1 SFLLREANGAYHTQ
15 INDLLLTTLAYALND
30 LSGESVHHVTLE
42 GHGRED
48 IAASIDVTRT
58 VGWFTSLY
66 PVRLELGDD
75 LGHSIKKIKDNI
87 RQIPN
92 KGVGYGALLGYAI
105 AQMPVVSFNYLGQ
118 FEQQSE
124 FWHVVDEP
132 SGQAMHPENQEMHC
146 ITCFG
151 GIHQGRLRMTFR
163 TQLSQEVTDHL
174 ALVYKKQ
181 LLMILDHQHS
191 LARSFLTLSDIHHCV
206 SARCLDK
213 VQHDRELD
221 GVYLA
226 NSLHQ
231 GFMYHFMSQ
240 GQRDEAYRM
249 QIVWSYDCELNIELL
264 QRAWSFAQQRYPSLR
279 LRFLVDEEL
288 VQVIDKTGH
297 LHWQFI
303 DLSQDKDNQEHKIQ
317 QLIQEDRQKAYD
329 LTQGSLFRIQLIKQE
344 ATHYTC
350 IFNAHH
356 AIIDGWSGPLLLGF
370 VHEMYMKLLHQ
381 ECIDFTLDTAYAQS
395 QHFLQVQELENQ
407 SFWQQYVAQIE
418 HKADLSNLLQE
429 GKKQLKLS
437 DYKYITHQSE
447 QTICIAQERF
457 KQIKMMSQEQGI
469 TLNAII
475 LYAWHQVMRIYGNG
489 KQTVVGTI
497 VSGRNIPVDRVE
509 HSVGLYINTLPMIV
523 DHTQHDS
530 LSVLA
535 AIRSVQDISNEINQ
549 RSAMSLAK
557 LQSQGERLFDCLFM
571 YGNYPNLAV
580 ENPEKQLSFKIQSTF
595 EKRDYPLSLAADEE
609 ENLLRIK
616 LTYAGELF
624 DSSLMMQLLATL
636 NYLLDQIAR
645 NPLQGVREL
654 NYVESPLS
662 ALMSSPILSCT
673 FIDCF
678 EEQASLYPERIALIH
693 EQTQISYAELNQ
705 RANQLAHYIRQQVVL
720 EKDSLIGL
728 CLEKNE
734 YLMIALL
741 AILKAGSA
749 YLPIDPAMPAQRVQ
763 HILEDS
769 QTKLV
774 LTCDAVR
781 HTFPQAV
788 MLDDPAAAF
797 AIAQQATSNLHVP
810 LKPDDLA
817 YVIYTSGT
825 TGQPKG
831 VMIEHGA
838 FLQTLLSMQ
847 AEYFSEQKPLNTYS
861 MTHFVFDIFGLEYG
875 LPLLTGGKVELGNPL
890 FNTLDCRFFDFI
902 QMTPSVCELKLDS
915 LQYCES
921 ITFLI
926 GGEALA
932 PELLAKAL
940 AKAHRVINVYGPT
953 ETTIWSTAKLYSKQD
968 VPTVSIGKP
977 LHHESV
983 YVLDD
988 YLMPMPV
995 GAVGDL
1001 YIGGACLSRGYLNR
1015 SDLTAKQFMTHP
1027 LYNRLYKTGD
1037 LAKWLP
1043 NGELAFIGRNDFQV
1057 KIRGHRIEL
1066 AEIEAV
1072 LRLHSQVKQ
1081 TVVIELEQNL
1091 VAYFTATE
1099 LMVEADLHA
1108 FLKEQLPDYMLP
1120 QSYMQLDQFPLTV
1133 NGKLDRKALPKPN
1146 LTRRTHYALP
1156 TTAQE
1161 KLLAALWEEVLGVSK
1176 VGVADNFFDLGGH
1189 SISLIKLFS
1198 KLPEAIK
1205 AQITVLDLFKFPSIS
1220 ALLGH
1225 LAADKHSE
1233 GMGQKKI
1240 LPSFKQDDIA
1250 IIGMA
1255 GRFPGADDLETF
1267 WSNLQ
1272 SGKEGITYYSR
1283 EELLEQGLDPSVVDH
1298 PNYVKAQCKL
1308 SDIKCFD
1315 AEFFGYTSSEAEIMD
1330 PQHRLLMQCAWH
1342 ALEDANY
1349 NPHHY
1354 AGDIG
1359 LFAGCGQNNYFSD
1372 HVLPNQ
1378 TQHDLSR
1385 QFQLMIHQQANFLCT
1400 KIAYKLNLTGPAIT
1414 IQTACS
1420 TSLVA
1425 VHQACLALNAG
1436 DCDIALAGGVSI
1448 GQLEKQGYLY
1458 QPGLIFSPDAKCRA
1472 FDAQAQGT
1480 FEGQGVGLVVLK
1492 PLSKALADE
1501 DFIYAVIKASAI
1513 NNDGHQKIG
1522 FTAPS
1527 PQKQAE
1533 VIRLAQQRAACSP
1546 DTISYIEAHGTGTA
1560 LGDPIEMEG
1569 LTQVFNDSGLASGAC
1584 ALGSVKTNIG
1594 HLDVAAGIAGLIKTI
1609 LCLYHKQ
1616 LVPTLHYQSAN
1627 SKINFAASPFYVN
1640 TVLKPW
1646 TQGNYPRRAG
1656 ISSFGIGGTNAHLI
1670 LEEAPSEAK
1679 QERESPILYPFA
1691 KTEYWLPAGRTA
1703 AVAQLPTQA
1712 NGVIVRDREHILS
1725 VLRSLWTTLLG
1736 IESFKNNEDFFDLG
1750 GDSLAAVQLS
1760 AQLQRQLGVHLE
1772 LMSLNRITID
1782 GLLALIEKEQEKT
1795 AKARSPVV
1803 LIKAG
1808 KTQQNTIPLVLIHP
1822 IGGDVYFYRDLAKAL
1837 PENQTVYALRSP
1849 LLDGGTPFSSIES
1862 MAASYLHHLQQF
1874 GLQSPYI
1881 LGGSSFGGAVAI
1893 EMAKQLAQSGQS
1905 IPLVALIDTPAYTN
1919 LPKLMSQE
1927 EILIY
1932 LMQHGLGNLQI
1943 SVTEL
1948 QAQKTL
1954 DQKIEFIA
1962 NRAKDSE
1969 LKELL
1974 STEFLPRFLH
1984 TWQAHG
1990 QLLHQYQPEP
2000 YPGRVLFFAHTEVID
2015 DFPAHQEQHWQ
2026 KLVHGSFKP
2035 ILVPGTHITMNA
2047 APHVQVIADALVFD
2061 LKQRYYSRELL
2072 VEVEA

>member
-1 SFLLREANGAYHTQ
+1 
-15 INDLLLTTLAYALND
+15 I
-30 LSGESVHHVTLE
+30 
-42 GHGRED
+42 
-48 IAASIDVTRT
+48 
-58 VGWFTSLY
+58 
-66 PVRLELGDD
+66 
-75 LGHSIKKIKDNI
+75 
-87 RQIPN
+87 
-92 KGVGYGALLGYAI
+92 
-105 AQMPVVSFNYLGQ
+105 SFNYLGQ
-118 FEQQSE
+118 FEQQAE
-124 FWHVVDEP
+124 FWHVVDES
-132 SGQAMHPENQEMHC
+132 SGQAMHPENQEIHC

-151 GIHQGRLRMTFR
+151 GIYQGRLRMMFR
-163 TQLSQEVTDHL
+163 AQLPQEVTDRL
-174 ALVYKKQ
+174 ALVYKQQ

-213 VQHDRELD
+213 LQRDRELD

-231 GFMYHFMSQ
+231 GFMYHFMRQ
-240 GQRDEAYRM
+240 GQKDEAYRM
-249 QIVWSYDCELNIELL
+249 QIVWSYDRELNIDLL
-264 QRAWSFAQQRYPSLR
+264 QRAWGFAQQRYPSLR
-279 LRFLVDEEL
+279 LRFLIDEEL
-288 VQVIDKTGH
+288 VQVIDKKGY
-297 LHWQFI
+297 LHWKFV
-303 DLSQDKDNQEHKIQ
+303 DLSQDKNNQDHKIQ
-317 QLIQEDRQKAYD
+317 QLIEEDRQKAYD

-344 ATHYTC
+344 TTHYTC

-381 ECIDFTLDTAYAQS
+381 EGTDFTIDTAYAQS

-407 SFWQQYVAQIE
+407 SFWLQYVAQIE

-447 QTICIAQERF
+447 QTICIAKERF

-469 TLNAII
+469 TFNALI
-475 LYAWHQVMRIYGNG
+475 LYAWHKVMRIYGNG

-497 VSGRNIPVDRVE
+497 VSGRNIPIDQVE

-523 DHTQHDS
+523 DHTQHDD
-530 LSVLA
+530 LSVLD
-535 AIRSVQDISNEINQ
+535 AIRSVQEISNEINQ

-609 ENLLRIK
+609 ENQLKIK

-624 DSSLMMQLLATL
+624 DSSLMTQLLATM
-636 NYLLDQIAR
+636 NYLLEQIAH

-654 NYVESPLS
+654 NYVKSRLPELISAPGLS
-662 ALMSSPILSCT
+662 RT
-673 FIDCF
+673 FIDYF

-788 MLDDPAAAF
+788 ILDDPAASF
-797 AIAQQATSNLHVP
+797 AIAQQATSNLHLP

-831 VMIEHGA
+831 AMIEHGA

-875 LPLLTGGKVELGNPL
+875 LPLVTGGKVELGNPL
-890 FNTLDCRFFDFI
+890 FNKLDCRSFDFI
-902 QMTPSVCELKLDS
+902 QMTPSVCELKLES

-932 PELLAKAL
+932 PELLAKSL

-953 ETTIWSTAKLYSKQD
+953 ETTIWSTAKLYSRVTNPHPTSRCLSAGSNDVTEFLDPADKQRD
-968 VPTVSIGKP
+968 VGKGEPYSKQNAPTVSIGKP
-977 LHHESV
+977 LYHESV

-988 YLMPMPV
+988 YLTPMPV
-995 GAVGDL
+995 GAIGDL
-1001 YIGGACLSRGYLNR
+1001 YIGGACLARGYLNR
-1015 SDLTAKQFMTHP
+1015 PELTAKQFITHP

-1091 VAYFTATE
+1091 VAYFTASE
-1099 LMVEADLHA
+1099 LVVEADLHA

-1156 TTAQE
+1156 TTEQE

-1220 ALLGH
+1220 TLLGH

-1233 GMGQKKI
+1233 EMGQKKI
-1240 LPSFKQDDIA
+1240 LPSLKQDDIA

-1283 EELLEQGLDPSVVDH
+1283 EELLEQGLDPSLVDH

-1315 AEFFGYTSSEAEIMD
+1315 AEFFGYTASEAEIMD

-1378 TQHDLSR
+1378 TQDDLSR

-1414 IQTACS
+1414 VQTACS

-1458 QPGLIFSPDAKCRA
+1458 QPGLIFSPDGKCRA

-1492 PLSKALADE
+1492 PLSNALADE

-1527 PQKQAE
+1527 PQKQAQ
-1533 VIRLAQQRAACSP
+1533 VIALAQQRAACPP

-1569 LTQVFNDSGLASGAC
+1569 LTQVFNDSGLAPGSC

-1616 LVPTLHYQSAN
+1616 LVPTLHYQSSN
-1627 SKINFAASPFYVN
+1627 NKINFAGTPFYVN

-1646 TQGNYPRRAG
+1646 TRDDVPRRAG

-1670 LEEAPSEAK
+1670 LEEAPAEAK

-1691 KTEYWLPAGRTA
+1691 KTEYWLPAGRAA
-1703 AVAQLPTQA
+1703 AVAQLPTQT

-1725 VLRSLWTTLLG
+1725 VLRSLWITLLG

-1750 GDSLAAVQLS
+1750 GDSLVAVQLS

-1822 IGGDVYFYRDLAKAL
+1822 IGGDVYFYRDLAKSL

-1849 LLDGGTPFSSIES
+1849 LLDGGAPCSSIES
-1862 MAASYLHHLQQF
+1862 MAASYLHHLRQF
-1874 GLQSPYI
+1874 GLQPPYI

-1893 EMAKQLAQSGQS
+1893 EMAKQLDQSGQS

-1943 SVTEL
+1943 SGAEL

-1954 DQKIEFIA
+1954 DQKIAFIA

-1990 QLLHQYQPEP
+1990 QLLHQYQPKP
-2000 YPGRVLFFAHTEVID
+2000 YQGRVLFFAHTEIID
-2015 DFPAHQEQHWQ
+2015 DFPSHQEKHWQ
-2026 KLVHGSFKP
+2026 KLVDGPFKH
-2035 ILVPGTHITMNA
+2035 LMVPGTHITMNA
-2047 APHVQVIADALVFD
+2047 SPHVQVIADALVFE
-2061 LKQRYYSRELL
+2061 LEQRYHSQEIL

>member
-1 SFLLREANGAYHTQ
+1 
-15 INDLLLTTLAYALND
+15 
-30 LSGESVHHVTLE
+30 
-42 GHGRED
+42 
-48 IAASIDVTRT
+48 
-58 VGWFTSLY
+58 
-66 PVRLELGDD
+66 
-75 LGHSIKKIKDNI
+75 
-87 RQIPN
+87 
-92 KGVGYGALLGYAI
+92 
-105 AQMPVVSFNYLGQ
+105 MPVVSFNYLGQ

-124 FWHVVDEP
+124 FWHVVDES
-132 SGQAMHPENQEMHC
+132 SGQAMHSENQETHC

-151 GIHQGRLRMTFR
+151 GIHQGRLRMMFR
-163 TQLSQEVTDHL
+163 TQLSQEVTDRL
-174 ALVYKKQ
+174 VLVYKKQ
-181 LLMILDHQHS
+181 LLMIIDHQHS

-206 SARCLDK
+206 SAHCLDK
-213 VQHDRELD
+213 LQHDRESD

-231 GFMYHFMSQ
+231 GFIYHFMSQ
-240 GQRDEAYRM
+240 GQKDEAYRM
-249 QIVWSYDCELNIELL
+249 QIVWSYDRQINIELL
-264 QRAWSFAQQRYPSLR
+264 QRAWRFAQQRYPSLR

-317 QLIQEDRQKAYD
+317 QLIQDDRQKAYD
-329 LTQGSLFRIQLIKQE
+329 LTQGNLFRIQLIKQE
-344 ATHYTC
+344 ATQYTC

-356 AIIDGWSGPLLLGF
+356 AIIDGWSGPILLGF

-381 ECIDFTLDTAYAQS
+381 KCIDFTVDTAYAQS

-407 SFWQQYVAQIE
+407 SFWQQYVSQIE

-437 DYKYITHQSE
+437 DYKYIIHQSE
-447 QTICIAQERF
+447 QTICIAEERF
-457 KQIKMMSQEQGI
+457 KQIKMMSQEHGI

-475 LYAWHQVMRIYGNG
+475 LYAWHKVMRIYGNG

-497 VSGRNIPVDRVE
+497 VSGRNIPVDHVE

-523 DHTQHDS
+523 DHTQHDG

-535 AIRSVQDISNEINQ
+535 AIRRVQEISNEINQ
-549 RSAMSLAK
+549 RNAMSLAK

-580 ENPEKQLSFKIQSTF
+580 ENPEDQLPFKIQSTF

-609 ENLLRIK
+609 DDLLKIK

-624 DSSLMMQLLATL
+624 DTSLMTQLLVTL
-636 NYLLDQIAR
+636 NYLLDQMVR
-645 NPLQGVREL
+645 NPLQEVREL
-654 NYVESPLS
+654 NYVESSLPEP
-662 ALMSSPILSCT
+662 MSSPGLSCT
-673 FIDCF
+673 FIDYF
-678 EEQASLYPERIALIH
+678 EEQASLYPDRIALTH

-705 RANQLAHYIRQQVVL
+705 RANQLAHYIRQQVHL
-720 EKDSLIGL
+720 EKDSLIVL

-741 AILKAGSA
+741 AVLKAGGA
-749 YLPIDPAMPAQRVQ
+749 YLPIDPAMPAQRMQ
-763 HILEDS
+763 HLLDDS
-769 QTKLV
+769 QAKLV
-774 LTCDAVR
+774 LTCNAVS
-781 HTFPQAV
+781 HTFPHAII
-788 MLDDPAAAF
+788 LDDPDDVL
-797 AIAQQATSNLHVP
+797 AIAQQATRNLNWP
-810 LKPDDLA
+810 LKSDDLA
-817 YVIYTSGT
+817 YVLYTSGT

-831 VMIEHGA
+831 VMIEHRA

-875 LPLLTGGKVELGNPL
+875 LPLLTGGRVELGTPL
-890 FNTLDCRFFDFI
+890 FNMLDCRSFDFI

-915 LQYCES
+915 LQHCDAT
-921 ITFLI
+921 TFLI
-926 GGEALA
+926 GGEALS

-953 ETTIWSTAKLYSKQD
+953 ETTIWSTAKLYAKHD

-988 YLMPMPV
+988 SLMPMPI
-995 GAVGDL
+995 GAVGEL
-1001 YIGGACLSRGYLNR
+1001 YIGGACLARGYLNR
-1015 SDLTAKQFMTHP
+1015 PDLTAKQFITHP

-1043 NGELAFIGRNDFQV
+1043 HSELAFIGRNDFQV

-1066 AEIEAV
+1066 AEIEAI
-1072 LRLHSQVKQ
+1072 LRMHPQLKQ

-1091 VAYFTATE
+1091 IAYFTASG
-1099 LMVEADLHA
+1099 LVVEAQLRD

-1120 QSYMQLDQFPLTV
+1120 QAYMQLEQFPLTV

-1146 LTRRTHYALP
+1146 LTRRAHYALP
-1156 TTAQE
+1156 TTEQE

-1176 VGVADNFFDLGGH
+1176 VGVTDNFFDLGGH

-1205 AQITVLDLFKFPSIS
+1205 ARITVLDLFKFPSIS
-1220 ALLGH
+1220 ALLGY
-1225 LAADKHSE
+1225 LTADKYSE
-1233 GMGQKKI
+1233 ESGQKRI
-1240 LPSFKQDDIA
+1240 QPALKQDDIA

-1267 WSNLQ
+1267 WFNLQ
-1272 SGKEGITYYSR
+1272 TGKEGLTYYSR
-1283 EELLEQGLDPSVVDH
+1283 EELLEQGLDPSLVDH

-1315 AEFFGYTSSEAEIMD
+1315 AEFFGYTASEAEIMD

-1359 LFAGCGQNNYFSD
+1359 IFAGCGQNNYFSD

-1378 TQHDLSR
+1378 TQDDLSR

-1436 DCDIALAGGVSI
+1436 DCDMALAGGVSI

-1492 PLSKALADE
+1492 PLSKALVDE

-1533 VIRLAQQRAACSP
+1533 VIRLAQQRAACPP

-1569 LTQVFNDSGLASGAC
+1569 LAQVFKDSGMALDSC

-1616 LVPTLHYQSAN
+1616 LVPTLHYQSGN

-1646 TQGNYPRRAG
+1646 TQGDFPRRAG

-1670 LEEAPSEAK
+1670 LEEAPVEAK
-1679 QERESPILYPFA
+1679 QERGSPKLYAFA
-1691 KTEYWLPAGRTA
+1691 KTEYWLPARKTA
-1703 AVAQLPTQA
+1703 VVAKPPTQA
-1712 NGVIVRDREHILS
+1712 NGVIVRDRQYMIS

-1750 GDSLAAVQLS
+1750 GDSLVAVQLS

-1795 AKARSPVV
+1795 DKAHSPVV

-1808 KTQQNTIPLVLIHP
+1808 KAHQNKIPLVLIHP

-1837 PENQTVYALRSP
+1837 PENQAVYALRSP
-1849 LLDGGTPFSSIES
+1849 LLDGGASFASIES

-1874 GLQSPYI
+1874 GLQPPYI
-1881 LGGSSFGGAVAI
+1881 LGGSSFGGAVAL
-1893 EMAKQLAQSGQS
+1893 EMARQLTQSGQS
-1905 IPLVALIDTPAYTN
+1905 IPLVVLIDTPAYTN
-1919 LPKLMSQE
+1919 LPKLMNPE

-1943 SVTEL
+1943 SIAEL

-1954 DQKIEFIA
+1954 EQKIELIA

-1984 TWQAHG
+1984 TWQVHG
-1990 QLLHQYQPEP
+1990 QLLHQHQPEP
-2000 YPGRVLFFAHTEVID
+2000 YPGRVLFFAHTEIID
-2015 DFPAHQEQHWQ
+2015 DFPSDQETHWQ
-2026 KLVHGSFKP
+2026 KLVDGSFKS

-2047 APHVQVIADALVFD
+2047 APHVQVIADALVFE

>member
-1 SFLLREANGAYHTQ
+1 M
-15 INDLLLTTLAYALND
+15 
-30 LSGESVHHVTLE
+30 
-42 GHGRED
+42 
-48 IAASIDVTRT
+48 
-58 VGWFTSLY
+58 
-66 PVRLELGDD
+66 
-75 LGHSIKKIKDNI
+75 HS
-87 RQIPN
+87 
-92 KGVGYGALLGYAI
+92 
-105 AQMPVVSFNYLGQ
+105 
-118 FEQQSE
+118 
-124 FWHVVDEP
+124 
-132 SGQAMHPENQEMHC
+132 ENQETHC

-151 GIHQGRLRMTFR
+151 GIHQGRLRMVFR
-163 TQLSQEVTDHL
+163 TQLPQEVTDRL

-181 LLMILDHQHS
+181 LLMILEHQRS

-213 VQHDRELD
+213 LQRDRELD

-240 GQRDEAYRM
+240 GQKDEAYRM
-249 QIVWSYDCELNIELL
+249 QIVWSYDRELNIDLL
-264 QRAWSFAQQRYPSLR
+264 QRAWGFGQQRYPSLR

-288 VQVIDKTGH
+288 VQVIDKTGY

-303 DLSQDKDNQEHKIQ
+303 DLSQDKDNQDLKIQ
-317 QLIQEDRQKAYD
+317 QLIQEDRHKAYD
-329 LTQGSLFRIQLIKQE
+329 LTQGNLFRIQLIKQE
-344 ATHYTC
+344 ETSYIC

-370 VHEMYMKLLHQ
+370 VHEMYMKLFRQ
-381 ECIDFTLDTAYAQS
+381 ERIDFTVDTAYAQS

-407 SFWQQYVAQIE
+407 SFWQQYMGQIE
-418 HKADLSNLLQE
+418 HKADLSNLLQQ

-437 DYKYITHQSE
+437 DYKYIIHQSE

-457 KQIKMMSQEQGI
+457 KQIKMMSQEQGL

-475 LYAWHQVMRIYGNG
+475 LYAWHKVMRIYGNG

-497 VSGRNIPVDRVE
+497 VSGRNIPVDQVE

-523 DHTQHDS
+523 DHTHHDG
-530 LSVLA
+530 LSVLE
-535 AIRSVQDISNEINQ
+535 AIRSVQEISNEINQ

-557 LQSQGERLFDCLFM
+557 LQRQGERLFDCLFL

-609 ENLLRIK
+609 ESQLRIK

-624 DSSLMMQLLATL
+624 DSSLMTQLLATL

-645 NPLQGVREL
+645 NPLQRVHEL
-654 NYVESPLS
+654 NYMESRLPEPS
-662 ALMSSPILSCT
+662 SSPVLSRT
-673 FIDCF
+673 FIDYF
-678 EEQASLYPERIALIH
+678 EEQVSLHPERIALVH
-693 EQTQISYAELNQ
+693 EQTQISYAQLNQ
-705 RANQLAHYIRQQVVL
+705 RANQLAHYIRQQTTL

-741 AILKAGSA
+741 AVLKAGSA

-769 QTKLV
+769 QAKLV
-774 LTCDAVR
+774 LTCGAVR
-781 HTFPQAV
+781 HKFPQAV
-788 MLDDPAAAF
+788 ILDDPDAAF
-797 AIAQQATSNLHVP
+797 AIAQQATSNVHWP

-817 YVIYTSGT
+817 YVLYTSGT

-838 FLQTLLSMQ
+838 FLQTLVSMQ
-847 AEYFSEQKPLNTYS
+847 AEYFSEQKPLSTYS

-890 FNTLDCRFFDFI
+890 FDVLECGSFDFI
-902 QMTPSVCELKLDS
+902 QMTPSVCELKLES

-921 ITFLI
+921 TTFLI

-940 AKAHRVINVYGPT
+940 AKAQRVINVYGPT
-953 ETTIWSTAKLYSKQD
+953 ETTIWSTAKLYSRVTNLHPMSCGQAVRDVGKGEPYSKQNA
-968 VPTVSIGKP
+968 PIVSIGRP

-988 YLMPMPV
+988 YLTPMPV
-995 GAVGDL
+995 GAIGDL
-1001 YIGGACLSRGYLNR
+1001 YIGGACLARGYLNR
-1015 SDLTAKQFMTHP
+1015 PDLTAKQFMTHP

-1072 LRLHSQVKQ
+1072 LRMHPQVKQ
-1081 TVVIELEQNL
+1081 TVVAEFAQNL
-1091 VAYFTATE
+1091 VAYFTASE
-1099 LMVEADLHA
+1099 WVVEAQLHD

-1120 QSYMQLDQFPLTV
+1120 QTYMQLEQFPLTV

-1146 LTRRTHYALP
+1146 LTKRAHYALP
-1156 TTAQE
+1156 TTEQE
-1161 KLLAALWEEVLGVSK
+1161 KLLASLWEEVLGVSK

-1198 KLPEAIK
+1198 KLPAAIK
-1205 AQITVLDLFKFPSIS
+1205 ARITVLDLFKYPSIS
-1220 ALLGH
+1220 ALLGY

-1233 GMGQKKI
+1233 EMGEKRIQLSLKR
-1240 LPSFKQDDIA
+1240 DDIA

-1267 WSNLQ
+1267 WFNLQ
-1272 SGKEGITYYSR
+1272 TGKEGLTYYSR
-1283 EELLEQGLDPSVVDH
+1283 EELLEQGLDPSLVDH

-1315 AEFFGYTSSEAEIMD
+1315 AEFFSYTASEAEIMD

-1378 TQHDLSR
+1378 TQDDLSR

-1492 PLSKALADE
+1492 PLSNALADE

-1533 VIRLAQQRAACSP
+1533 VITLAQQRAACSP

-1569 LTQVFNDSGLASGAC
+1569 LTQVFKDSGLASGAC

-1594 HLDVAAGIAGLIKTI
+1594 HLDVAAGIAGLIKTT

-1646 TQGNYPRRAG
+1646 TQGNCPRRAG
-1656 ISSFGIGGTNAHLI
+1656 VSSFGIGGTNAHLI

-1679 QERESPILYPFA
+1679 QERESPVLYPFA
-1691 KTEYWLPAGRTA
+1691 KTEYWLPAGKTA
-1703 AVAQLPTQA
+1703 AVVKSPNQA
-1712 NGVIVRDREHILS
+1712 SRVIVRDREYIIS
-1725 VLRSLWTTLLG
+1725 VLRGLWTTLLG

-1750 GDSLAAVQLS
+1750 GDSLVAVQLS

-1808 KTQQNTIPLVLIHP
+1808 KTHENKIPLVLIHP
-1822 IGGDVYFYRDLAKAL
+1822 IGGDVYFYRDLANAL
-1837 PENQTVYALRSP
+1837 PENQAVYALRSP
-1849 LLDGGTPFSSIES
+1849 LLDGGTPFASIES
-1862 MAASYLHHLQQF
+1862 MAAAYLHHLQQF
-1874 GLQSPYI
+1874 GLKPPYI

-1893 EMAKQLAQSGQS
+1893 EMARQLAQAGQS
-1905 IPLVALIDTPAYTN
+1905 IPLVALIDTPAYTH

-1927 EILIY
+1927 EILMY

-1943 SVTEL
+1943 SVAEL

-1954 DQKIEFIA
+1954 EQKIEFIA

-1990 QLLHQYQPEP
+1990 QLLHQYQPDP

-2015 DFPAHQEQHWQ
+2015 DFPAHQEAHWQ
-2026 KLVHGSFKP
+2026 KLVHGSFKS

-2047 APHVQVIADALVFD
+2047 APHVEVIADALVFE
-2061 LKQRYYSRELL
+2061 LKQRYYSLELL